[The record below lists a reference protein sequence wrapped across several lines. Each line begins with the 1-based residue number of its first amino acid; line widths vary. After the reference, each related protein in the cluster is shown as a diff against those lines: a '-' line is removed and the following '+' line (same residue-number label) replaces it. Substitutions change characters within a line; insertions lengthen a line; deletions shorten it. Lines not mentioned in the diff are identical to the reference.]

1 VNDCVIINGEV
12 LMNNSDKDVEKEKAI
27 GNKDNIKNENLVMYV
42 DKFLYYEEVILGK
55 SFNTIRSY
63 RRDLLQFMEY
73 LDEYE
78 EIHNFEE
85 IEMMTFR
92 SFIAYLNSPQK
103 LAKEENKKKK
113 DSQKNTINT
122 EIDDTESEIDR
133 IKNIE
138 DMEELNTKMSV
149 KPVSKRTINRKI
161 SALRTFFK
169 YLQEIKVIE
178 TNKAAYINVP
188 KFEKELPNVLNRDDL
203 NRLRHVISTEKITG
217 IRDRLIIELLY
228 SSGLRSM
235 ELINLSEFMIDIE
248 EREIRVI
255 GKGDKERITFFSEN
269 AKKWLIKYIEEKKRQ
284 YENYTREVLIVNSK
298 GKKLTTRSLRRL
310 ISAHAHEAG
319 IQKEIT
325 PHVFR
330 HSFATELLNNG
341 VDIRYLQELLG
352 HSSIATTQ
360 VYTHVSK
367 AFLRDIYMNTH
378 PLAKE

>member
-1 VNDCVIINGEV
+1 MEDVINDE
-12 LMNNSDKDVEKEKAI
+12 LTKKNNEDVQEI
-27 GNKDNIKNENLVMYV
+27 RKNENLVVYV

-55 SFNTIRSY
+55 SFNTIRGY

-73 LDEYE
+73 LEEYE

-92 SFIAYLNSPQK
+92 SFIAYLNSPK
-103 LAKEENKKKK
+103 RLEKDENTKDMKKKAK
-113 DSQKNTINT
+113 
-122 EIDDTESEIDR
+122 
-133 IKNIE
+133 
-138 DMEELNTKMSV
+138 L
-149 KPVSKRTINRKI
+149 KPVSKRSINRKI

-178 TNKAAYINVP
+178 TNKASYINVP
-188 KFEKELPNVLNRDDL
+188 KFEKELPNVINRDDL

-228 SSGLRSM
+228 SSGLRSI
-235 ELINLSEFMIDIE
+235 ELINLSEFIINIE
-248 EREIRVI
+248 EREIRVV
-255 GKGDKERITFFSEN
+255 GKGNKERITFFSEN
-269 AKKWLIKYIEEKKRQ
+269 AKKWLIKYIEEKKKQ
-284 YENYTREVLIVNSK
+284 YANYTREVLIVNSK

-319 IQKEIT
+319 IEKEIT

-352 HSSIATTQ
+352 HSSIAATQ

-367 AFLRDIYMNTH
+367 SLLRDIYMSTH

>member
-1 VNDCVIINGEV
+1 MENDINDE
-12 LMNNSDKDVEKEKAI
+12 LTKKNNENVQE
-27 GNKDNIKNENLVMYV
+27 NIKNENLVMYV

-55 SFNTIRSY
+55 SFNTIRGY

-73 LDEYE
+73 LEEYE

-92 SFIAYLNSPQK
+92 SFIAYLNSPKRLEEVEKNDKNVKSIENMENSDKKVK
-103 LAKEENKKKK
+103 L
-113 DSQKNTINT
+113 
-122 EIDDTESEIDR
+122 
-133 IKNIE
+133 
-138 DMEELNTKMSV
+138 
-149 KPVSKRTINRKI
+149 KPISKRSINRKI

-178 TNKAAYINVP
+178 TNKASYINVP
-188 KFEKELPNVLNRDDL
+188 KFEKELPNVINRDDL
-203 NRLRHVISTEKITG
+203 NNLRHVINTEKITG

-228 SSGLRSM
+228 SSGLRSI

-248 EREIRVI
+248 EREIRVV

-284 YENYTREVLIVNSK
+284 YANYTREVLIVNSK

-330 HSFATELLNNG
+330 HSFAMELLNNG

-352 HSSIATTQ
+352 HSSIAATQ

-367 AFLRDIYMNTH
+367 AFLRDIYMSTH

>member
-1 VNDCVIINGEV
+1 
-12 LMNNSDKDVEKEKAI
+12 MNNSDKGIEKEKDI

-55 SFNTIRSY
+55 SFNTIRGY

-73 LDEYE
+73 LEEYE

-92 SFIAYLNSPQK
+92 SFIAYLNSPK
-103 LAKEENKKKK
+103 RLEKDENVKSSNKKAK
-113 DSQKNTINT
+113 
-122 EIDDTESEIDR
+122 
-133 IKNIE
+133 
-138 DMEELNTKMSV
+138 L
-149 KPVSKRTINRKI
+149 KPVSKRSINRKI

-178 TNKAAYINVP
+178 TNKASYINVP
-188 KFEKELPNVLNRDDL
+188 KFEKELPNVINRDDL
-203 NRLRHVISTEKITG
+203 NNLRHVINTEKITG

-228 SSGLRSM
+228 SSGLRSI

-248 EREIRVI
+248 EREIRVV

-269 AKKWLIKYIEEKKRQ
+269 AKKWLIKYIEEKKKQ
-284 YENYTREVLIVNSK
+284 YANYTREVLIVNSK

-319 IQKEIT
+319 IEKEIT

>member
-1 VNDCVIINGEV
+1 MENDINDKLTRG
-12 LMNNSDKDVEKEKAI
+12 NNEDEQEI
-27 GNKDNIKNENLVMYV
+27 RRNENLVMYV

-55 SFNTIRSY
+55 SFNTIRGY

-73 LDEYE
+73 LEEYE

-92 SFIAYLNSPQK
+92 SFIAYLNSPKRLEEVEKNDKNVKSIENMENSDKKAK
-103 LAKEENKKKK
+103 L
-113 DSQKNTINT
+113 
-122 EIDDTESEIDR
+122 
-133 IKNIE
+133 
-138 DMEELNTKMSV
+138 
-149 KPVSKRTINRKI
+149 KPISKRSINRKI

-178 TNKAAYINVP
+178 TNKASYINVP
-188 KFEKELPNVLNRDDL
+188 KFEKELPNVINRDDL
-203 NRLRHVISTEKITG
+203 NNLRHVINTEKITG

-228 SSGLRSM
+228 SSGLRSI

-248 EREIRVI
+248 EREIRVV

-284 YENYTREVLIVNSK
+284 YANYTREVLIVNSK

-330 HSFATELLNNG
+330 HSFAMELLNNG

-352 HSSIATTQ
+352 HSSIAATQ

-367 AFLRDIYMNTH
+367 AFLRDIYMSTH

>member
-1 VNDCVIINGEV
+1 MEDVINDE
-12 LMNNSDKDVEKEKAI
+12 LTKKNNKDVQEI
-27 GNKDNIKNENLVMYV
+27 RKNENLVVYV

-55 SFNTIRSY
+55 SFNTIRGY

-73 LDEYE
+73 LEEYE

-92 SFIAYLNSPQK
+92 SFIAYLNSPK
-103 LAKEENKKKK
+103 RLEKDENTKDMKKKAK
-113 DSQKNTINT
+113 
-122 EIDDTESEIDR
+122 
-133 IKNIE
+133 
-138 DMEELNTKMSV
+138 L
-149 KPVSKRTINRKI
+149 KPVSKRSINRKI

-178 TNKAAYINVP
+178 TNKASYINVP
-188 KFEKELPNVLNRDDL
+188 KFEKELPNVINRDDL
-203 NRLRHVISTEKITG
+203 NRLRHVINTEKITG

-228 SSGLRSM
+228 SSGLRSI
-235 ELINLSEFMIDIE
+235 ELINLSEFIIDIE

-255 GKGDKERITFFSEN
+255 GKGNKERITFFSEN
-269 AKKWLIKYIEEKKRQ
+269 AKKWLIKYIEEKKKQ
-284 YENYTREVLIVNSK
+284 YANYTREVLIVNSK

-319 IQKEIT
+319 IEKEIT

-352 HSSIATTQ
+352 HSSIAATQ

-367 AFLRDIYMNTH
+367 SLLRDIYMSTH

>member
-1 VNDCVIINGEV
+1 MENDINDK
-12 LMNNSDKDVEKEKAI
+12 LIKKNNENVQE
-27 GNKDNIKNENLVMYV
+27 NIKNENLVMYV

-55 SFNTIRSY
+55 SFNTIRGY

-73 LDEYE
+73 LEEYE

-92 SFIAYLNSPQK
+92 SFIAYLNSPKRLEEVEKNDKNVKSIENMENSDKKAK
-103 LAKEENKKKK
+103 L
-113 DSQKNTINT
+113 
-122 EIDDTESEIDR
+122 
-133 IKNIE
+133 
-138 DMEELNTKMSV
+138 
-149 KPVSKRTINRKI
+149 KPISKRSINRKI

-178 TNKAAYINVP
+178 TNKASYINVP
-188 KFEKELPNVLNRDDL
+188 KFEKELPNVINRDDL
-203 NRLRHVISTEKITG
+203 NNLRHVINTEKITG

-228 SSGLRSM
+228 SSGLRSI

-248 EREIRVI
+248 EREIRVV

-284 YENYTREVLIVNSK
+284 YANYTREVLIVNSK

-330 HSFATELLNNG
+330 HSFAMELLNNG

-352 HSSIATTQ
+352 HSSIAATQ

-367 AFLRDIYMNTH
+367 AFLRDLYMSTH

>member
-1 VNDCVIINGEV
+1 MEDVINDE
-12 LMNNSDKDVEKEKAI
+12 LTKKNNKDVQKI
-27 GNKDNIKNENLVMYV
+27 RKNENLVVYV

-55 SFNTIRSY
+55 SFNTIRGY

-73 LDEYE
+73 LEEYE

-92 SFIAYLNSPQK
+92 SFIAYLNSPK
-103 LAKEENKKKK
+103 RLEKDENTKDMKKKAK
-113 DSQKNTINT
+113 
-122 EIDDTESEIDR
+122 
-133 IKNIE
+133 
-138 DMEELNTKMSV
+138 L
-149 KPVSKRTINRKI
+149 KPVSKRSINRKI

-178 TNKAAYINVP
+178 TNKASYINVP
-188 KFEKELPNVLNRDDL
+188 KFEKELPNVINRDDL

-228 SSGLRSM
+228 SSGLRSI
-235 ELINLSEFMIDIE
+235 ELINLSEFIIDIE
-248 EREIRVI
+248 EREIRVV
-255 GKGDKERITFFSEN
+255 GKGNKERITFFSEN
-269 AKKWLIKYIEEKKRQ
+269 AKKWLIKYIEEKKKQ
-284 YENYTREVLIVNSK
+284 YANYTREVLIVNSK

-319 IQKEIT
+319 IEKEIT

-352 HSSIATTQ
+352 HSSIAATQ
-360 VYTHVSK
+360 IYTHVSK
-367 AFLRDIYMNTH
+367 SLLRDIYMSTH

>member
-1 VNDCVIINGEV
+1 MEDVINDE
-12 LMNNSDKDVEKEKAI
+12 LTKKNNEDVQEI
-27 GNKDNIKNENLVMYV
+27 RKNENLVVYV

-55 SFNTIRSY
+55 SFNTIRGY

-73 LDEYE
+73 LEEYE

-92 SFIAYLNSPQK
+92 SFIAYLNSPK
-103 LAKEENKKKK
+103 RLEKDENTKDMKKKAK
-113 DSQKNTINT
+113 
-122 EIDDTESEIDR
+122 
-133 IKNIE
+133 
-138 DMEELNTKMSV
+138 L
-149 KPVSKRTINRKI
+149 KPVSKRSINRKI

-178 TNKAAYINVP
+178 TNKASYINVP
-188 KFEKELPNVLNRDDL
+188 RFEKELPNVINRDDL
-203 NRLRHVISTEKITG
+203 NRLRHVINTEKITG

-228 SSGLRSM
+228 SSGLRSI
-235 ELINLSEFMIDIE
+235 ELINLSEFIIDIE

-255 GKGDKERITFFSEN
+255 GKGNKERITFFSEN
-269 AKKWLIKYIEEKKRQ
+269 AKKWLIKYIEEKKKQ
-284 YENYTREVLIVNSK
+284 YANYTREVLIVNSK

-319 IQKEIT
+319 IEKEIT

-352 HSSIATTQ
+352 HSSIAATQ
-360 VYTHVSK
+360 IYTHVSK
-367 AFLRDIYMNTH
+367 SLLRDIYMSTH

>member
-1 VNDCVIINGEV
+1 MEDVINDE
-12 LMNNSDKDVEKEKAI
+12 LTKKNNEDVQEI
-27 GNKDNIKNENLVMYV
+27 RKNENLVVYV

-55 SFNTIRSY
+55 SFNTIRGY

-73 LDEYE
+73 LEEYE

-92 SFIAYLNSPQK
+92 SFIAYLNSPK
-103 LAKEENKKKK
+103 RLEKDENTKDMKKKAK
-113 DSQKNTINT
+113 
-122 EIDDTESEIDR
+122 
-133 IKNIE
+133 
-138 DMEELNTKMSV
+138 L
-149 KPVSKRTINRKI
+149 KPVSKRSINRKI

-178 TNKAAYINVP
+178 TNKASYINVP
-188 KFEKELPNVLNRDDL
+188 KFEKELPNVINRDDL

-228 SSGLRSM
+228 SSGLRSI
-235 ELINLSEFMIDIE
+235 ELINLSEFIIDIE
-248 EREIRVI
+248 EREIRVV
-255 GKGDKERITFFSEN
+255 GKGNKERITFFSEN
-269 AKKWLIKYIEEKKRQ
+269 AKKWLIKYIEEKKKQ
-284 YENYTREVLIVNSK
+284 YANYTREVLIVNSK

-319 IQKEIT
+319 IEKEIT

-352 HSSIATTQ
+352 HSSIAATQ
-360 VYTHVSK
+360 IYTHVNKSL
-367 AFLRDIYMNTH
+367 LRDIYMSTH

>member
-1 VNDCVIINGEV
+1 MENDINDKLTKG
-12 LMNNSDKDVEKEKAI
+12 NNEDEQEI
-27 GNKDNIKNENLVMYV
+27 RRNENLVMYV

-55 SFNTIRSY
+55 SFNTIRGY

-73 LDEYE
+73 LEEYE

-85 IEMMTFR
+85 IEMMTLR
-92 SFIAYLNSPQK
+92 TFIAYLNSPK
-103 LAKEENKKKK
+103 RLEKDENVKSSNKKVK
-113 DSQKNTINT
+113 
-122 EIDDTESEIDR
+122 
-133 IKNIE
+133 
-138 DMEELNTKMSV
+138 L
-149 KPVSKRTINRKI
+149 KPVSKRSINRKI

-178 TNKAAYINVP
+178 TNKASYINVP
-188 KFEKELPNVLNRDDL
+188 KFEKELPNVINRDGL
-203 NRLRHVISTEKITG
+203 NNLRHVINTEKITG

-228 SSGLRSM
+228 SSGLRSI

-248 EREIRVI
+248 EREIRVV

-269 AKKWLIKYIEEKKRQ
+269 AKKWLIKYIEEKKKQ
-284 YENYTREVLIVNSK
+284 YANYTREVLIVNSK

-319 IQKEIT
+319 IEKEIT

-352 HSSIATTQ
+352 HSSIAATQ

-367 AFLRDIYMNTH
+367 SLLRDIYMSTH
-378 PLAKE
+378 LLSKE

>member
-1 VNDCVIINGEV
+1 MENDINDKLTKE
-12 LMNNSDKDVEKEKAI
+12 NNEDEQEI
-27 GNKDNIKNENLVMYV
+27 RRNENLVVYV

-55 SFNTIRSY
+55 SFNTIRGY

-73 LDEYE
+73 LEEYE

-92 SFIAYLNSPQK
+92 SFIAYLNSPK
-103 LAKEENKKKK
+103 RLEKDENVKSSNKKAK
-113 DSQKNTINT
+113 
-122 EIDDTESEIDR
+122 
-133 IKNIE
+133 
-138 DMEELNTKMSV
+138 L
-149 KPVSKRTINRKI
+149 KPVSKRSINRKI

-178 TNKAAYINVP
+178 TNKASYINVP
-188 KFEKELPNVLNRDDL
+188 KFEKELPNVINRDDL
-203 NRLRHVISTEKITG
+203 NNLRHVINTEKITG

-228 SSGLRSM
+228 SSGLRSI

-248 EREIRVI
+248 EREIRVV

-269 AKKWLIKYIEEKKRQ
+269 AKKWLIKYIEEKKKQ
-284 YENYTREVLIVNSK
+284 YANYTREVLIVNSK

-330 HSFATELLNNG
+330 HSFAMELLNNG

-352 HSSIATTQ
+352 HSSIAATQ

-367 AFLRDIYMNTH
+367 AFLRDIYMSTH

>member
-1 VNDCVIINGEV
+1 MEDVINDE
-12 LMNNSDKDVEKEKAI
+12 LTKKNNEDVQEI
-27 GNKDNIKNENLVMYV
+27 RKNENLVVYV

-55 SFNTIRSY
+55 SFNTIRGY

-73 LDEYE
+73 LEEYE

-92 SFIAYLNSPQK
+92 SFIAYLNSPK
-103 LAKEENKKKK
+103 RLEKDENTKDMKKKAK
-113 DSQKNTINT
+113 
-122 EIDDTESEIDR
+122 
-133 IKNIE
+133 
-138 DMEELNTKMSV
+138 L
-149 KPVSKRTINRKI
+149 KPVSKRSINRKI

-178 TNKAAYINVP
+178 TNKASYINVP
-188 KFEKELPNVLNRDDL
+188 KFEKELPNVINRDDL

-228 SSGLRSM
+228 SSGLRSI
-235 ELINLSEFMIDIE
+235 ELINLSEFIIDIE
-248 EREIRVI
+248 EREIRVV
-255 GKGDKERITFFSEN
+255 GKGNKERITFFSEN
-269 AKKWLIKYIEEKKRQ
+269 AKKWLIKYIEEKKKQ
-284 YENYTREVLIVNSK
+284 YANYTREVLIVNSK

-319 IQKEIT
+319 IEKEIT

-352 HSSIATTQ
+352 HSSIAATQ
-360 VYTHVSK
+360 IYTHVSK
-367 AFLRDIYMNTH
+367 SLLRDIYMSTH

>member
-1 VNDCVIINGEV
+1 MEDVINDE
-12 LMNNSDKDVEKEKAI
+12 LTKKNNKYVQKI
-27 GNKDNIKNENLVMYV
+27 RKNENLVVYV

-55 SFNTIRSY
+55 SFNTIRGY

-73 LDEYE
+73 LEEYE

-92 SFIAYLNSPQK
+92 SFIAYLNSPK
-103 LAKEENKKKK
+103 RLEKDEDTKDMKKKAK
-113 DSQKNTINT
+113 
-122 EIDDTESEIDR
+122 
-133 IKNIE
+133 
-138 DMEELNTKMSV
+138 L
-149 KPVSKRTINRKI
+149 KPVSKRSINRKI

-178 TNKAAYINVP
+178 TNKASYINVP
-188 KFEKELPNVLNRDDL
+188 KFEKELPNVINRDDL

-228 SSGLRSM
+228 SSGLRSI
-235 ELINLSEFMIDIE
+235 ELINLSEFIIDIE
-248 EREIRVI
+248 EREIRVV
-255 GKGDKERITFFSEN
+255 GKGNKERITFFSEN
-269 AKKWLIKYIEEKKRQ
+269 AKKWLIKYIEEKKKQ
-284 YENYTREVLIVNSK
+284 YANYTREVLIVNSK

-319 IQKEIT
+319 IEKEIT

-352 HSSIATTQ
+352 HSSIAATQ
-360 VYTHVSK
+360 IYTHVSK
-367 AFLRDIYMNTH
+367 SLLRDIYMSTH

>member
-1 VNDCVIINGEV
+1 MENDINDKLTKG
-12 LMNNSDKDVEKEKAI
+12 NNEDEQEI
-27 GNKDNIKNENLVMYV
+27 RRNENLVMYV

-55 SFNTIRSY
+55 SFNTIRGY

-73 LDEYE
+73 LEEYE

-92 SFIAYLNSPQK
+92 SFIAYLNSPK
-103 LAKEENKKKK
+103 RLEEVEKNDKNVKSIENMENSNKKAK
-113 DSQKNTINT
+113 
-122 EIDDTESEIDR
+122 
-133 IKNIE
+133 
-138 DMEELNTKMSV
+138 L
-149 KPVSKRTINRKI
+149 KPISKRSINRKI

-178 TNKAAYINVP
+178 TNKASYINVP
-188 KFEKELPNVLNRDDL
+188 KFEKELPNVINRDDL
-203 NRLRHVISTEKITG
+203 NNLRHVINTEKITG

-228 SSGLRSM
+228 SSGLRSI

-248 EREIRVI
+248 EREIRVV

-284 YENYTREVLIVNSK
+284 YANYTREVLIVNSK

-352 HSSIATTQ
+352 HSSIAATQ

-367 AFLRDIYMNTH
+367 SLLRDIYMSTH
-378 PLAKE
+378 PLSKE

>member
-1 VNDCVIINGEV
+1 MENDINDK
-12 LMNNSDKDVEKEKAI
+12 LIKKNNENVQE
-27 GNKDNIKNENLVMYV
+27 NIKNENLVMYV

-55 SFNTIRSY
+55 SFNTIRGY

-73 LDEYE
+73 LEEYE

-85 IEMMTFR
+85 IEMMIFR
-92 SFIAYLNSPQK
+92 SFIAYLNSPKRLEEVEKNDKNVKSIENMENSDKKVK
-103 LAKEENKKKK
+103 L
-113 DSQKNTINT
+113 
-122 EIDDTESEIDR
+122 
-133 IKNIE
+133 
-138 DMEELNTKMSV
+138 
-149 KPVSKRTINRKI
+149 KPISKRSINRKI

-178 TNKAAYINVP
+178 TNKASYINVP
-188 KFEKELPNVLNRDDL
+188 KFEKELPNVINRDDL
-203 NRLRHVISTEKITG
+203 NNLRHVINTEKITG

-228 SSGLRSM
+228 SSGLRSI

-248 EREIRVI
+248 EKEIRVV

-284 YENYTREVLIVNSK
+284 YANYTREVLIVNSK

-330 HSFATELLNNG
+330 HSFAMELLNNG

-352 HSSIATTQ
+352 HSSIAATQ
-360 VYTHVSK
+360 VYTHMSK
-367 AFLRDIYMNTH
+367 AFLRDIYMSTH

>member
-1 VNDCVIINGEV
+1 MENDINDKLTKG
-12 LMNNSDKDVEKEKAI
+12 NNEDEQEI
-27 GNKDNIKNENLVMYV
+27 RRNENLVMYV

-55 SFNTIRSY
+55 SFNTIRGY

-73 LDEYE
+73 LEEYE

-85 IEMMTFR
+85 IETMTFR
-92 SFIAYLNSPQK
+92 SFIAYLNSPK
-103 LAKEENKKKK
+103 RLEKDENTKDMKKKAK
-113 DSQKNTINT
+113 
-122 EIDDTESEIDR
+122 
-133 IKNIE
+133 
-138 DMEELNTKMSV
+138 L
-149 KPVSKRTINRKI
+149 KPVSKRSINRKI

-178 TNKAAYINVP
+178 TNKASYINVP
-188 KFEKELPNVLNRDDL
+188 KFEKELPNVINRDDL

-228 SSGLRSM
+228 SSGLRSI
-235 ELINLSEFMIDIE
+235 ELINLSEFIIDIE

-255 GKGDKERITFFSEN
+255 GKGNKERITFFSEN
-269 AKKWLIKYIEEKKRQ
+269 AKKWLIKYIEEKKKQ
-284 YENYTREVLIVNSK
+284 YANYTREVLIVNSK

-319 IQKEIT
+319 IEKEIT

-352 HSSIATTQ
+352 HSSIAATQ

-367 AFLRDIYMNTH
+367 SLLRDIYMSTH
-378 PLAKE
+378 PLSKE

>member
-1 VNDCVIINGEV
+1 MEDVINDE
-12 LMNNSDKDVEKEKAI
+12 LTKKNNKDVQKI
-27 GNKDNIKNENLVMYV
+27 RKNENLVVYV

-55 SFNTIRSY
+55 SFNTIRGY

-73 LDEYE
+73 LEEYE

-92 SFIAYLNSPQK
+92 SFIAYLNSPK
-103 LAKEENKKKK
+103 RLEKDENTKDMKKKAK
-113 DSQKNTINT
+113 
-122 EIDDTESEIDR
+122 
-133 IKNIE
+133 
-138 DMEELNTKMSV
+138 L
-149 KPVSKRTINRKI
+149 KPVSKRSINRKI

-178 TNKAAYINVP
+178 TNKAFYINVP
-188 KFEKELPNVLNRDDL
+188 KFEKELPNVINRDDL

-228 SSGLRSM
+228 SSGLRSI
-235 ELINLSEFMIDIE
+235 ELINLSEFIIDIE

-255 GKGDKERITFFSEN
+255 GKGNKERITFFSEN
-269 AKKWLIKYIEEKKRQ
+269 AKKWLIKYIEEKKKQ
-284 YENYTREVLIVNSK
+284 YANYTREVLIVNSK

-319 IQKEIT
+319 IEKEIT

-352 HSSIATTQ
+352 HSSIAATQ
-360 VYTHVSK
+360 IYTHVSK
-367 AFLRDIYMNTH
+367 SLLRDIYMSTH

>member
-1 VNDCVIINGEV
+1 MENDINDK
-12 LMNNSDKDVEKEKAI
+12 LIKKNNENVQE
-27 GNKDNIKNENLVMYV
+27 NIKNENLVMYV

-55 SFNTIRSY
+55 SFNTIRGY

-73 LDEYE
+73 LEEYE

-92 SFIAYLNSPQK
+92 SFIAYLNSPK
-103 LAKEENKKKK
+103 RLEKDENVKSSNKKAK
-113 DSQKNTINT
+113 
-122 EIDDTESEIDR
+122 
-133 IKNIE
+133 
-138 DMEELNTKMSV
+138 L
-149 KPVSKRTINRKI
+149 KPISKRSINRKI

-178 TNKAAYINVP
+178 TNKASYINVP
-188 KFEKELPNVLNRDDL
+188 KFEKELPNVINRDDL
-203 NRLRHVISTEKITG
+203 NNLRHVINTEKITG

-228 SSGLRSM
+228 SSGLRSI

-248 EREIRVI
+248 EREIRVV

-284 YENYTREVLIVNSK
+284 YANYTREVLIVNSK

-330 HSFATELLNNG
+330 HSFAMELLNNG

-352 HSSIATTQ
+352 HSSIAATQ

-367 AFLRDIYMNTH
+367 AFLRDIYMSTH

>member
-1 VNDCVIINGEV
+1 MEDVINDE
-12 LMNNSDKDVEKEKAI
+12 LTKKNNEDVQEI
-27 GNKDNIKNENLVMYV
+27 RKNENLVMYV

-55 SFNTIRSY
+55 SFNTIRGY

-73 LDEYE
+73 LEEYE

-92 SFIAYLNSPQK
+92 SFIAYLNSPK
-103 LAKEENKKKK
+103 RLEKDENTKDMKKKAK
-113 DSQKNTINT
+113 
-122 EIDDTESEIDR
+122 
-133 IKNIE
+133 
-138 DMEELNTKMSV
+138 L
-149 KPVSKRTINRKI
+149 KPVSKRSINRKI

-178 TNKAAYINVP
+178 TNKASYINVP
-188 KFEKELPNVLNRDDL
+188 KFEKELPNVINRDDL

-228 SSGLRSM
+228 SSGLRSI
-235 ELINLSEFMIDIE
+235 ELINLSEFIIDIE
-248 EREIRVI
+248 EREIRVV
-255 GKGDKERITFFSEN
+255 GKGNKERITFFSEN
-269 AKKWLIKYIEEKKRQ
+269 AKKWLIKYIEEKKKQ
-284 YENYTREVLIVNSK
+284 YANYTREVLIVNSK

-319 IQKEIT
+319 IEKEIT

-352 HSSIATTQ
+352 HSSIAATQ
-360 VYTHVSK
+360 IYTHVSK
-367 AFLRDIYMNTH
+367 SLLRDIYMSTH

>member
-1 VNDCVIINGEV
+1 MEDVINDE
-12 LMNNSDKDVEKEKAI
+12 LTKKNNKDVQEI
-27 GNKDNIKNENLVMYV
+27 RKNENLVVYV

-55 SFNTIRSY
+55 SFNTIRGY

-73 LDEYE
+73 LEEYE

-92 SFIAYLNSPQK
+92 SFIAYLNSPK
-103 LAKEENKKKK
+103 RLEKDENTKDMKKKAK
-113 DSQKNTINT
+113 
-122 EIDDTESEIDR
+122 
-133 IKNIE
+133 
-138 DMEELNTKMSV
+138 L
-149 KPVSKRTINRKI
+149 KPVSKRSINRKI

-178 TNKAAYINVP
+178 TNKASYINVP
-188 KFEKELPNVLNRDDL
+188 KFEKELPNVINRDDL

-228 SSGLRSM
+228 SSGLRSI
-235 ELINLSEFMIDIE
+235 ELINLSEFIIDIE
-248 EREIRVI
+248 EREIRVV
-255 GKGDKERITFFSEN
+255 GKGNKERITFFSEN
-269 AKKWLIKYIEEKKRQ
+269 AKKWLIKYIEEKKKQ
-284 YENYTREVLIVNSK
+284 YANYTREVLIVNSK

-319 IQKEIT
+319 IEKEIT

-352 HSSIATTQ
+352 HSSIAATQ
-360 VYTHVSK
+360 IYTHVSK
-367 AFLRDIYMNTH
+367 SLLRDIYMNTH

>member
-1 VNDCVIINGEV
+1 MENDINDKLTKG
-12 LMNNSDKDVEKEKAI
+12 NNEDEQEI
-27 GNKDNIKNENLVMYV
+27 RRNENLVMYV

-55 SFNTIRSY
+55 SFNTIRGY

-73 LDEYE
+73 LEEYE

-92 SFIAYLNSPQK
+92 SFIAYLNSPK
-103 LAKEENKKKK
+103 RLEKDENVKSSNKK
-113 DSQKNTINT
+113 
-122 EIDDTESEIDR
+122 
-133 IKNIE
+133 
-138 DMEELNTKMSV
+138 TKL
-149 KPVSKRTINRKI
+149 KPVSKRSINRKI

-178 TNKAAYINVP
+178 TNKASYINVP
-188 KFEKELPNVLNRDDL
+188 KFEKELPNVINRDDL
-203 NRLRHVISTEKITG
+203 NNLRHVINTEKITG

-228 SSGLRSM
+228 SSGLRSI

-248 EREIRVI
+248 E
-255 GKGDKERITFFSEN
+255 
-269 AKKWLIKYIEEKKRQ
+269 KKRQ
-284 YENYTREVLIVNSK
+284 YANYTREVLIVNSK

-319 IQKEIT
+319 IEKEIT

-352 HSSIATTQ
+352 HSSIAATQ

-367 AFLRDIYMNTH
+367 SLLRDIYMSTH
-378 PLAKE
+378 PLSKE

>member
-1 VNDCVIINGEV
+1 MENDINNK
-12 LMNNSDKDVEKEKAI
+12 LIKKNNENVQE
-27 GNKDNIKNENLVMYV
+27 NIKKENLVMYV

-55 SFNTIRSY
+55 SFNTIRGY

-73 LDEYE
+73 LEEYE

-92 SFIAYLNSPQK
+92 SFIAYLNSPKRLEEVEKNDKNVKSIENMENSDKKAK
-103 LAKEENKKKK
+103 L
-113 DSQKNTINT
+113 
-122 EIDDTESEIDR
+122 
-133 IKNIE
+133 
-138 DMEELNTKMSV
+138 
-149 KPVSKRTINRKI
+149 KPISKRSINRKI

-178 TNKAAYINVP
+178 TNKASYINVP
-188 KFEKELPNVLNRDDL
+188 KFEKELPNVINRDDL
-203 NRLRHVISTEKITG
+203 NNLRHVINTEKITG

-228 SSGLRSM
+228 SSGLRSI

-248 EREIRVI
+248 EREIRVV

-269 AKKWLIKYIEEKKRQ
+269 AKKWLIKYIEEKKKQ
-284 YENYTREVLIVNSK
+284 YANYTREVLIVNSK

-319 IQKEIT
+319 IEKEIT

-330 HSFATELLNNG
+330 HSFAMELLNNG

-352 HSSIATTQ
+352 HSSIAATQ

-367 AFLRDIYMNTH
+367 TFLRDIYMSTH

>member
-1 VNDCVIINGEV
+1 MQTREYSLEAPEKLLSMWLKERIIQNQSEHTIEAYQRD
-12 LMNNSDKDVEKEKAI
+12 LTDFFNFCDSKSLALYDIEASDLREYLANRVEKDQLSSSSLQRHLTSIRQFMKWAEQGQYLQQNPSEDFKLKRQPRSLPGMVDIETVHQILDQAPPDKPIEQQLWLRDKAI
-27 GNKDNIKNENLVMYV
+27 L
-42 DKFLYYEEVILGK
+42 
-55 SFNTIRSY
+55 
-63 RRDLLQFMEY
+63 
-73 LDEYE
+73 
-78 EIHNFEE
+78 
-85 IEMMTFR
+85 
-92 SFIAYLNSPQK
+92 
-103 LAKEENKKKK
+103 
-113 DSQKNTINT
+113 
-122 EIDDTESEIDR
+122 
-133 IKNIE
+133 
-138 DMEELNTKMSV
+138 
-149 KPVSKRTINRKI
+149 
-161 SALRTFFK
+161 
-169 YLQEIKVIE
+169 
-178 TNKAAYINVP
+178 
-188 KFEKELPNVLNRDDL
+188 
-203 NRLRHVISTEKITG
+203 
-217 IRDRLIIELLY
+217 ELLY

-235 ELINLSEFMIDIE
+235 ELINLSEFMINIE

>member
-1 VNDCVIINGEV
+1 MENDINDE
-12 LMNNSDKDVEKEKAI
+12 LTKKNNENVQE
-27 GNKDNIKNENLVMYV
+27 NIKNENLVMYV

-55 SFNTIRSY
+55 SFNTIRGY

-73 LDEYE
+73 LEEYE

-92 SFIAYLNSPQK
+92 SFIAYLNSPKRLEEVEKNDKNVKSIENMENSDKKAK
-103 LAKEENKKKK
+103 L
-113 DSQKNTINT
+113 
-122 EIDDTESEIDR
+122 
-133 IKNIE
+133 
-138 DMEELNTKMSV
+138 
-149 KPVSKRTINRKI
+149 KPISKRSINRKI

-178 TNKAAYINVP
+178 TNKASYINVP
-188 KFEKELPNVLNRDDL
+188 KFEKELPNVINRDDL
-203 NRLRHVISTEKITG
+203 NNLRHVINTEKITG

-228 SSGLRSM
+228 SSGLRSI
-235 ELINLSEFMIDIE
+235 ELINLSEFMINIE
-248 EREIRVI
+248 EREVRVV

-284 YENYTREVLIVNSK
+284 YANYTREVLIVNSK

-330 HSFATELLNNG
+330 HSFAMELLNNG

-352 HSSIATTQ
+352 HSSIAATQ

-367 AFLRDIYMNTH
+367 AFLRDIYMSTH

>member
-1 VNDCVIINGEV
+1 MENDINDK
-12 LMNNSDKDVEKEKAI
+12 LIKKNNENVQE
-27 GNKDNIKNENLVMYV
+27 NIKNENLVMYV

-55 SFNTIRSY
+55 SFNTIRGY

-73 LDEYE
+73 LEEYE

-92 SFIAYLNSPQK
+92 SFIAYLNSPKRLEEVEKNDKNVKSIENMENSDKKAK
-103 LAKEENKKKK
+103 L
-113 DSQKNTINT
+113 
-122 EIDDTESEIDR
+122 
-133 IKNIE
+133 
-138 DMEELNTKMSV
+138 
-149 KPVSKRTINRKI
+149 KPISKRSINRKI

-178 TNKAAYINVP
+178 TNKASYINVP
-188 KFEKELPNVLNRDDL
+188 KFEKELPNVINRDDL
-203 NRLRHVISTEKITG
+203 NNLRRVINTEKITG

-228 SSGLRSM
+228 SSGLRSI

-248 EREIRVI
+248 EREIRVV

-284 YENYTREVLIVNSK
+284 YANYTREVLIVNSK

-319 IQKEIT
+319 IEKEIT

-330 HSFATELLNNG
+330 HSFAMELLNNG

-352 HSSIATTQ
+352 HSSIAATQ

-367 AFLRDIYMNTH
+367 AFLRDIYMSTH

>member
-1 VNDCVIINGEV
+1 
-12 LMNNSDKDVEKEKAI
+12 MNNSDKDVEKEKAI
-27 GNKDNIKNENLVMYV
+27 GNKDNIRNENLVMYV

-92 SFIAYLNSPQK
+92 SFIAYLNSPKRLEEVEKNDKNVKSIENMENSDKKAK
-103 LAKEENKKKK
+103 L
-113 DSQKNTINT
+113 
-122 EIDDTESEIDR
+122 
-133 IKNIE
+133 
-138 DMEELNTKMSV
+138 
-149 KPVSKRTINRKI
+149 KPISKRSINRKI

-203 NRLRHVISTEKITG
+203 NSLRHVISTEKITG

-284 YENYTREVLIVNSK
+284 YENYTREVLVVNSK

>member
-1 VNDCVIINGEV
+1 MEDVINDE
-12 LMNNSDKDVEKEKAI
+12 LTKKNNEDVQEI
-27 GNKDNIKNENLVMYV
+27 RKNENLVVYV

-55 SFNTIRSY
+55 SFNTIRGY

-73 LDEYE
+73 LEEYE

-92 SFIAYLNSPQK
+92 SFIAYLNSPK
-103 LAKEENKKKK
+103 RLEKDENTKDMKKKAK
-113 DSQKNTINT
+113 
-122 EIDDTESEIDR
+122 
-133 IKNIE
+133 
-138 DMEELNTKMSV
+138 L
-149 KPVSKRTINRKI
+149 KPVSKRSINRKI

-178 TNKAAYINVP
+178 TNKASYINVP
-188 KFEKELPNVLNRDDL
+188 KFEKELPNVINRDDL
-203 NRLRHVISTEKITG
+203 NRLRHVINTEKITG

-228 SSGLRSM
+228 SSGLRSI
-235 ELINLSEFMIDIE
+235 ELINLSEFIIDIE
-248 EREIRVI
+248 EREIRVV
-255 GKGDKERITFFSEN
+255 GKGNKERITFFSEN
-269 AKKWLIKYIEEKKRQ
+269 AKKWLIKYIEEKKKQ
-284 YENYTREVLIVNSK
+284 YANYTREVLIVNSK

-319 IQKEIT
+319 IEKEIT

-352 HSSIATTQ
+352 HSSIAATQ
-360 VYTHVSK
+360 IYTHVSK
-367 AFLRDIYMNTH
+367 SLLRDIYMSTH

>member
-1 VNDCVIINGEV
+1 MENDINDKLTRG
-12 LMNNSDKDVEKEKAI
+12 NNEDEQEI
-27 GNKDNIKNENLVMYV
+27 RRNENLVMYV

-55 SFNTIRSY
+55 SFNTIRGY

-73 LDEYE
+73 LEEYE

-92 SFIAYLNSPQK
+92 SFIAYLNSPK
-103 LAKEENKKKK
+103 RLEKDENVKSSNKKAK
-113 DSQKNTINT
+113 
-122 EIDDTESEIDR
+122 
-133 IKNIE
+133 
-138 DMEELNTKMSV
+138 L
-149 KPVSKRTINRKI
+149 KPVSKRSINRKI

-178 TNKAAYINVP
+178 TNKASYINVP
-188 KFEKELPNVLNRDDL
+188 KFEKELPNVINRDDL
-203 NRLRHVISTEKITG
+203 NNLRHVINTEKITG

-228 SSGLRSM
+228 SSGLRSI

-248 EREIRVI
+248 EREIRVV

-269 AKKWLIKYIEEKKRQ
+269 AKKWLIKYIEEKKKQ
-284 YENYTREVLIVNSK
+284 YANYTREVLIVNSK

-319 IQKEIT
+319 IEKEIT

-367 AFLRDIYMNTH
+367 AFLRDIYMSTH

>member
-1 VNDCVIINGEV
+1 MENDINDKLTKG
-12 LMNNSDKDVEKEKAI
+12 NNEDEQEI
-27 GNKDNIKNENLVMYV
+27 RRNENLVMYV

-55 SFNTIRSY
+55 SFNTIRGY

-73 LDEYE
+73 LEEYE

-92 SFIAYLNSPQK
+92 SFIAYLNSPK
-103 LAKEENKKKK
+103 RLEKDENVKSSNKKVK
-113 DSQKNTINT
+113 
-122 EIDDTESEIDR
+122 
-133 IKNIE
+133 
-138 DMEELNTKMSV
+138 L
-149 KPVSKRTINRKI
+149 KPVSKRSINRKI

-178 TNKAAYINVP
+178 TNKASYINVP
-188 KFEKELPNVLNRDDL
+188 KFEKELPNVINRDDL
-203 NRLRHVISTEKITG
+203 NNLRHVINTEKITG

-228 SSGLRSM
+228 SSGLRSI

-248 EREIRVI
+248 EREIRVV

-284 YENYTREVLIVNSK
+284 YANYTREVLIVNSK

-330 HSFATELLNNG
+330 HSFAMELLNNG

-352 HSSIATTQ
+352 HSSIAATQ

-367 AFLRDIYMNTH
+367 AFLRDIYMSTH

>member
-1 VNDCVIINGEV
+1 MEDVINDE
-12 LMNNSDKDVEKEKAI
+12 LTKKNNEDVQEI
-27 GNKDNIKNENLVMYV
+27 RKNENLVVYV

-55 SFNTIRSY
+55 SFNTIRGY

-73 LDEYE
+73 LEEYE

-92 SFIAYLNSPQK
+92 SFIAYLNSPK
-103 LAKEENKKKK
+103 RLEKDENTKDTKKKAK
-113 DSQKNTINT
+113 
-122 EIDDTESEIDR
+122 
-133 IKNIE
+133 
-138 DMEELNTKMSV
+138 L
-149 KPVSKRTINRKI
+149 KPVSKRSINRKI

-178 TNKAAYINVP
+178 TNKASYINVP
-188 KFEKELPNVLNRDDL
+188 KFEKELPNVINRDDL

-228 SSGLRSM
+228 SSGLRSI
-235 ELINLSEFMIDIE
+235 ELINLSEFIIDIE
-248 EREIRVI
+248 EREIRVV
-255 GKGDKERITFFSEN
+255 GKGNKERITFFSEN
-269 AKKWLIKYIEEKKRQ
+269 AKKWLIKYIEEKKKQ
-284 YENYTREVLIVNSK
+284 YANYTREVLIVNSK

-319 IQKEIT
+319 IEKEIT

-352 HSSIATTQ
+352 HSSIAATQ
-360 VYTHVSK
+360 IYTHVSRSL
-367 AFLRDIYMNTH
+367 LRDIYMSTH

>member
-1 VNDCVIINGEV
+1 MENDINDE
-12 LMNNSDKDVEKEKAI
+12 LTKKN
-27 GNKDNIKNENLVMYV
+27 NENLVMYV

-55 SFNTIRSY
+55 SFNTIRGY

-73 LDEYE
+73 LEEYE

-92 SFIAYLNSPQK
+92 SFIAYLNSPKRLEEVEKNDKNVKSIENMENSDKKAK
-103 LAKEENKKKK
+103 L
-113 DSQKNTINT
+113 
-122 EIDDTESEIDR
+122 
-133 IKNIE
+133 
-138 DMEELNTKMSV
+138 
-149 KPVSKRTINRKI
+149 KPISKRSINRKI

-178 TNKAAYINVP
+178 TNKASYINVP
-188 KFEKELPNVLNRDDL
+188 KFEKELPNVINRDDL
-203 NRLRHVISTEKITG
+203 NNLRHVINTEKITG

-228 SSGLRSM
+228 SSGLRSI

-248 EREIRVI
+248 EREIRVV

-284 YENYTREVLIVNSK
+284 YANYTREVLIVNSK

-330 HSFATELLNNG
+330 HSFAMELLNNG

-352 HSSIATTQ
+352 HSSIAATQ

-367 AFLRDIYMNTH
+367 AFLRDIYMSTH

>member
-1 VNDCVIINGEV
+1 MENDINDKLTKG
-12 LMNNSDKDVEKEKAI
+12 NNEDEQEI
-27 GNKDNIKNENLVMYV
+27 RRNENLVMYV

-55 SFNTIRSY
+55 SFNTIRGY

-73 LDEYE
+73 LEEYE

-92 SFIAYLNSPQK
+92 SFIAYLNSPK
-103 LAKEENKKKK
+103 RLESSNKKAK
-113 DSQKNTINT
+113 
-122 EIDDTESEIDR
+122 
-133 IKNIE
+133 
-138 DMEELNTKMSV
+138 L
-149 KPVSKRTINRKI
+149 KPVSKRSINRKI

-178 TNKAAYINVP
+178 TNKASYINVP
-188 KFEKELPNVLNRDDL
+188 KFEKELPNVINRDGL
-203 NRLRHVISTEKITG
+203 NNLRHVINTEKITG

-228 SSGLRSM
+228 SSGLRSI

-248 EREIRVI
+248 EREIRVV

-269 AKKWLIKYIEEKKRQ
+269 AKKWLIKYIEEKKKQ
-284 YENYTREVLIVNSK
+284 YANYTREVLIVNSK

-319 IQKEIT
+319 IEKEIT

-352 HSSIATTQ
+352 HSSIAATQ

-367 AFLRDIYMNTH
+367 SLLRDIYMSTH
-378 PLAKE
+378 PLSKE

>member
-1 VNDCVIINGEV
+1 
-12 LMNNSDKDVEKEKAI
+12 MNNNNTDIEKKIKIEKDIGNTEKE
-27 GNKDNIKNENLVMYV
+27 NVKNENLVMYV

-133 IKNIE
+133 IKSIE
-138 DMEELNTKMSV
+138 DMEEINKKISV

-310 ISAHAHEAG
+310 ISVHAHEAG

>member
-1 VNDCVIINGEV
+1 MENDINDE
-12 LMNNSDKDVEKEKAI
+12 LTKKNNENVQE
-27 GNKDNIKNENLVMYV
+27 NIKNENLVMYV

-55 SFNTIRSY
+55 SFNTIRGY

-73 LDEYE
+73 LEEYE

-92 SFIAYLNSPQK
+92 SFIAYLNSPKRLEEVEKNDKNVKSIENMENSDKKAK
-103 LAKEENKKKK
+103 L
-113 DSQKNTINT
+113 
-122 EIDDTESEIDR
+122 
-133 IKNIE
+133 
-138 DMEELNTKMSV
+138 
-149 KPVSKRTINRKI
+149 KPISKRSINRKI

-178 TNKAAYINVP
+178 TNKASYINVP
-188 KFEKELPNVLNRDDL
+188 KFEKELPNVINRDDL
-203 NRLRHVISTEKITG
+203 NNLRHVINTEKITG

-228 SSGLRSM
+228 SSGLRSI

-248 EREIRVI
+248 EREIRVV

-284 YENYTREVLIVNSK
+284 YANYTREVLIVNSK

-330 HSFATELLNNG
+330 HSFAMELLNNG

-352 HSSIATTQ
+352 HSSIAATQ

-367 AFLRDIYMNTH
+367 AFLRDIYMSTH

>member
-1 VNDCVIINGEV
+1 MENDINDKLTKG
-12 LMNNSDKDVEKEKAI
+12 NNEYEQEI
-27 GNKDNIKNENLVMYV
+27 RRNENLVVYV

-55 SFNTIRSY
+55 SFNTIRGY

-73 LDEYE
+73 LEEYE

-92 SFIAYLNSPQK
+92 SFIAYLNSPKRLEEVEKNDKNVKSIENMENSDKKPK
-103 LAKEENKKKK
+103 L
-113 DSQKNTINT
+113 
-122 EIDDTESEIDR
+122 
-133 IKNIE
+133 
-138 DMEELNTKMSV
+138 
-149 KPVSKRTINRKI
+149 KPVSKRSINRKI

-178 TNKAAYINVP
+178 TNKASYINVP
-188 KFEKELPNVLNRDDL
+188 KFEKELPNVINRDDL
-203 NRLRHVISTEKITG
+203 NNLRHVINTEKITG

-228 SSGLRSM
+228 SSGLRSI

-248 EREIRVI
+248 EREIRVV

-269 AKKWLIKYIEEKKRQ
+269 AKKWLIKYIEEKKKQ
-284 YENYTREVLIVNSK
+284 YANYTRDVLIVNSK

-319 IQKEIT
+319 IEKEIT

-352 HSSIATTQ
+352 HSSIAATQ

-367 AFLRDIYMNTH
+367 SLLRDIYMSTH
-378 PLAKE
+378 PLSKE

>member
-1 VNDCVIINGEV
+1 MENDINDKLTKG
-12 LMNNSDKDVEKEKAI
+12 NNEDEQEI
-27 GNKDNIKNENLVMYV
+27 RRNENLVMYV

-55 SFNTIRSY
+55 SFNTIRGY

-73 LDEYE
+73 LEEYE

-92 SFIAYLNSPQK
+92 SFIAYLNSPK
-103 LAKEENKKKK
+103 RLEKDENVKSSNKKAK
-113 DSQKNTINT
+113 
-122 EIDDTESEIDR
+122 
-133 IKNIE
+133 
-138 DMEELNTKMSV
+138 L
-149 KPVSKRTINRKI
+149 KPVSKRSINRKI

-178 TNKAAYINVP
+178 TNKASYINVP
-188 KFEKELPNVLNRDDL
+188 KFEKELPNVINRDDL
-203 NRLRHVISTEKITG
+203 NNLRHVINTEKITG
-217 IRDRLIIELLY
+217 IIELLY
-228 SSGLRSM
+228 SSGLRSI

-248 EREIRVI
+248 EREIRVV

-269 AKKWLIKYIEEKKRQ
+269 AKKWLIKYIEEKKKQ
-284 YENYTREVLIVNSK
+284 YANYTREVLIVNSK

-319 IQKEIT
+319 IEKEIT

-352 HSSIATTQ
+352 HSSIAATQ

-367 AFLRDIYMNTH
+367 SLLRDIYMSTH
-378 PLAKE
+378 PLSKE